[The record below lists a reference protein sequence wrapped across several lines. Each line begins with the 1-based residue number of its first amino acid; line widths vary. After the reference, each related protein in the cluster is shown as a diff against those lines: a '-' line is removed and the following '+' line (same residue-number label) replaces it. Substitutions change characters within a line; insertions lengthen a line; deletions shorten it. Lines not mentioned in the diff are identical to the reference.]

1 MDVKTRFE
9 ALSQSAFLDVHLPK
23 TSDFNA
29 GALIRDGFPDDISRA
44 PARRN
49 LFFDEQASLLVVLK
63 TSASEHEVRDI
74 LPNIELVLG
83 AHATDAVP
91 QGSGN
96 AASAQGKHD
105 LGSKSFP
112 GSSYVDFVATEGR
125 TYVIWKPTLHLS
137 RPRARLQRPAIYFT
151 ANVTISSGGK
161 GMSSVGQKEYLKSFE
176 PLPSNVLEPLQF
188 DPALHGSQVS
198 LPESRITKVAPKAT
212 HLKDAVKPIRGA
224 SKRAFPAVP
233 AIFSK
238 IRYSALP
245 DAMIASLHLETS
257 HIIAGTVTITAVD
270 LDVPQTKVEH
280 LTNVALP
287 LDTRGGDETII
298 LYKLT
303 ALGSEK
309 VSAGAAAAPASIAI
323 SAEATLDQ
331 GSNIKF
337 SINWQAQVD
346 LSQTLPKPVYR
357 WSRPLSTMSGHHR
370 GLSTQSNPSVA
381 TMETPP
387 KANEGVASG
396 ITFTFSAPATA
407 YKNAEL
413 KLNVHCNN
421 RSGRTRRFG
430 LMMLRPRKTRT
441 TTMSQA
447 TTVDA
452 DLIANIFNAPL
463 LERTKSPDVH
473 DLNPDVRIGPLPTGA
488 CFEAHLRFR
497 ILKTGVLDL
506 GVLRILDL
514 DTRQTVDVR
523 ELPDVVA
530 LEAVDEEV

>member
-1 MDVKTRFE
+1 M
-9 ALSQSAFLDVHLPK
+9 L
-23 TSDFNA
+23 
-29 GALIRDGFPDDISRA
+29 
-44 PARRN
+44 
-49 LFFDEQASLLVVLK
+49 LK
-63 TSASEHEVRDI
+63 TSASEDEVRDL
-74 LPNIELVLG
+74 LPDIELVLG

-91 QGSGN
+91 QGNGN
-96 AASAQGKHD
+96 AASAHGKHD
-105 LGSKSFP
+105 LGSRSFP
-112 GSSYVDFVATEGR
+112 ASSYIDLVATENR
-125 TYVIWKPTLHLS
+125 TYVIWKPSLHLS
-137 RPRARLQRPAIYFT
+137 RPRTRLQRPAIYFT
-151 ANVTISSGGK
+151 ANVTVSSGGR
-161 GMSSVGQKEYLKSFE
+161 GTGPVGRKEYLKSFE
-176 PLPSNVLEPLQF
+176 PLPSNVLEPLQS
-188 DPALHGSQVS
+188 DPALHGSKVT
-198 LPESRITKVAPKAT
+198 LPESRITKVAPKAP

-233 AIFSK
+233 ALFSK

-270 LDVPQTKVEH
+270 LDVPNAKVEH

-298 LYKLT
+298 LYKLAVAENAKT
-303 ALGSEK
+303 PTSAAGVP
-309 VSAGAAAAPASIAI
+309 VSISI
-323 SAEATLDQ
+323 SAQATLDQ
-331 GSNIKF
+331 GSNITF
-337 SINWQAQVD
+337 SSNWQAQVD
-346 LSQTLPKPVYR
+346 LSQTLPQPIYR

-370 GLSTQSNPSVA
+370 GLSVQSNPSVA
-381 TMETPP
+381 PNDSLP
-387 KANEGVASG
+387 KASEGGGSG

-421 RSGRTRRFG
+421 RSGRSRRFG
-430 LMMLRPRKTRT
+430 MMMLRSRKSRAP
-441 TTMSQA
+441 TMSQA

-452 DLIANIFNAPL
+452 DLIANIFNAPI
-463 LERTKSPDVH
+463 LERTKPPDVH

-488 CFEAHLRFR
+488 CFESQLRFR
-497 ILKTGVLDL
+497 VLKTGVLDL

-530 LEAVDEEV
+530 LEASEGEN

>member
-1 MDVKTRFE
+1 M
-9 ALSQSAFLDVHLPK
+9 L
-23 TSDFNA
+23 
-29 GALIRDGFPDDISRA
+29 
-44 PARRN
+44 
-49 LFFDEQASLLVVLK
+49 LK
-63 TSASEHEVRDI
+63 TSASEDEVRGL

-112 GSSYVDFVATEGR
+112 GNSYIDLVATENR
-125 TYVIWKPTLHLS
+125 TYVIWKPSLHLS

-151 ANVTISSGGK
+151 ANATISSAGK
-161 GMSSVGQKEYLKSFE
+161 GMGPISQKEYLKSFE
-176 PLPSNVLEPLQF
+176 PLPSNVLESLQF
-188 DPALHGSQVS
+188 EPALHGSKVT
-198 LPESRITKVAPKAT
+198 LPESRITKVAPKAP
-212 HLKDAVKPIRGA
+212 HLKDAAKPIRGA

-270 LDVPQTKVEH
+270 LDVPNAKVEH

-298 LYKLT
+298 LYRI
-303 ALGSEK
+303 
-309 VSAGAAAAPASIAI
+309 AAAESAKTPTSTAGMPVSISI
-323 SAEATLDQ
+323 SAQATLDQ
-331 GSNIKF
+331 GSNITF
-337 SINWQAQVD
+337 SITWQAQVD

-370 GLSTQSNPSVA
+370 GLSVQSNPSVA
-381 TMETPP
+381 TMDTLP
-387 KANEGVASG
+387 KAGEGGGSG
-396 ITFTFSAPATA
+396 ITFTFSAPATV

-413 KLNVHCNN
+413 KLNVHCSN
-421 RSGRTRRFG
+421 RSGRSRRFG
-430 LMMLRPRKTRT
+430 LMMLRPRKSRT
-441 TTMSQA
+441 TAMSQA

-463 LERTKSPDVH
+463 LERIKSSDVH

-488 CFEAHLRFR
+488 CFEAQLKFR
-497 ILKTGVLDL
+497 VLKTGVLDI

-530 LEAVDEEV
+530 LEALDGEI

>member
-1 MDVKTRFE
+1 M
-9 ALSQSAFLDVHLPK
+9 L
-23 TSDFNA
+23 
-29 GALIRDGFPDDISRA
+29 
-44 PARRN
+44 
-49 LFFDEQASLLVVLK
+49 LK
-63 TSASEHEVRDI
+63 TSASEDEVRAI

-105 LGSKSFP
+105 LGSKSFS
-112 GSSYVDFVATEGR
+112 GITLVDLVATENR

-151 ANVTISSGGK
+151 ANLTTSSGGR
-161 GMSSVGQKEYLKSFE
+161 GMPSAGQKEYLKSFE

-188 DPALHGSQVS
+188 DPALHGSKVT
-198 LPESRITKVAPKAT
+198 LPESRITKVAPKAP
-212 HLKDAVKPIRGA
+212 HLHDAVKPIRGA

-233 AIFSK
+233 AVFSK

-245 DAMIASLHLETS
+245 DAIIASLHLETS
-257 HIIAGTVTITAVD
+257 HVIAGTVSITSVD
-270 LDVPQTKVEH
+270 VEVPHAKVEH

-287 LDTRGGDETII
+287 LETRAGDETII
-298 LYKLT
+298 LYKL
-303 ALGSEK
+303 AANESK
-309 VSAGAAAAPASIAI
+309 KAGVTKPVTISI

-331 GSNIKF
+331 GSQIKF
-337 SINWQAQVD
+337 SINWQAQID

-357 WSRPLSTMSGHHR
+357 WSRPLSTASGHHR
-370 GLSTQSNPSVA
+370 GLSTQSNPA
-381 TMETPP
+381 MMAMEAPSKTS
-387 KANEGVASG
+387 EGGGSG
-396 ITFTFSAPATA
+396 ITFTFTAPDTV
-407 YKNAEL
+407 YKNNEL

-421 RSGRTRRFG
+421 RSGRPRRFA
-430 LMMLRPRKTRT
+430 LLMLRPRKSRISTQ
-441 TTMSQA
+441 SQA
-447 TTVDA
+447 TIADA

-463 LERTKSPDVH
+463 LERTNAPDVH
-473 DLNPDVRIGPLPTGA
+473 GLNPDVRVGPLPSGA

-497 ILKTGVLDL
+497 VLKTGVLDL

-523 ELPDVVA
+523 ELPDVIGLDA
-530 LEAVDEEV
+530 F